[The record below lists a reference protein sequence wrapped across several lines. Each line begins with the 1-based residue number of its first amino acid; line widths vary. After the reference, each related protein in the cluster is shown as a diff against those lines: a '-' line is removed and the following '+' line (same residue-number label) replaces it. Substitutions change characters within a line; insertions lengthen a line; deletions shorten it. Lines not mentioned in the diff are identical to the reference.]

1 MSKKKKTL
9 LIIAILSSL
18 LLAFIGGQSYSKYVS
33 QITGTGVADVATW
46 SFKVNG
52 SEEERQTIPLNLTS
66 YNPAFLKENT
76 IAPGTKGSFDIIVD
90 ATESEVG
97 IDYKV
102 EFESENNKPTNL
114 IFYYKEQKY
123 TSLAELQKELKGTI
137 KADEETKMITLKIS
151 WEWKYETGE
160 NEESIK
166 NNDKID
172 TNEGKTLQ
180 NYKFNVNVI
189 GTQVQP
195 LL

>member
-1 MSKKKKTL
+1 MSKKKKITVIVCSIL
-9 LIIAILSSL
+9 VLIAI
-18 LLAFIGGQSYSKYVS
+18 IGGHTFSKYVTEVKGEG
-33 QITGTGVADVATW
+33 IADIAKW
-46 SFKVNG
+46 SFNVNG
-52 SEEERQTIPLNLTS
+52 NTSTIQTINIV
-66 YNPAFLKENT
+66 NT
-76 IAPGTKGSFDIIVD
+76 YDESTLVNGKIAPGTKGSFDIIVD

-102 EFESENNKPTNL
+102 EFENENNKPTNL

-137 KADEETKMITLKIS
+137 KADEETKIITLKIS

>member
-1 MSKKKKTL
+1 MSKKKKVIGL
-9 LIIAILSSL
+9 VCIIVALTAI
-18 LLAFIGGQSYSKYVS
+18 IGGHTFSKYVTEVKGEG
-33 QITGTGVADVATW
+33 IADIAKW
-46 SFKVNG
+46 SFNVNG
-52 SEEERQTIPLNLTS
+52 DTSTIQTINLVSTYDES
-66 YNPAFLKENT
+66 TLVNGK
-76 IAPGTKGSFDIIVD
+76 IAPGTEGSFDIIID

-102 EFESENNKPTNL
+102 EFEKENNKPTNL
-114 IFYYKEQKY
+114 VFYYKDEKY

-137 KADEETKMITLKIS
+137 NADEETKTITLKIK

-160 NEESIK
+160 DKEDI
-166 NNDKID
+166 NDNDEID